1 MSRRP
6 SYLDFDSSSYA
17 WKPDIDYRAHL
28 ELYRVGRGEQGVL
41 ICQPY
46 KDELVPL
53 WRFKTPEEAEKSS
66 AAIEAKFKDYLDA
79 GDFVGAALA
88 RKFLQMGYTRARRY
102 ANYRGAGNMPATT
115 ITNSHAA
122 RATRRRRGPPK
133 SSTRGGGRPRQMRT
147 TLRGRRIGRRGL
159 VEGSPAGRYLSAMP
173 RSPKPKPPTRLIQEW
188 PLSPA
193 ATMGSA
199 VRVKGIL
206 LEVRAHVPFA
216 ERKFLH
222 VEAGALVL
230 RVPEDDCDDHQ
241 ATTEAITRK
250 LVGIEDLPVIPR
262 EVEDILSI
270 KQAERH
276 RWLKDGRLQSA
287 GTRTV
292 KLRGR
297 ARKITFHVFDPH
309 HIEDVL
315 DRDLPDVWR
324 EEDKLAAAENRR
336 RGAHKAALRKAGNLA
351 GAGATRRGA
360 AKDDGAPV
368 KGWDDFDLD
377 GLLR

>member
-1 MSRRP
+1 M
-6 SYLDFDSSSYA
+6 
-17 WKPDIDYRAHL
+17 K
-28 ELYRVGRGEQGVL
+28 
-41 ICQPY
+41 
-46 KDELVPL
+46 
-53 WRFKTPEEAEKSS
+53 
-66 AAIEAKFKDYLDA
+66 
-79 GDFVGAALA
+79 AALPDA
-88 RKFLQMGYTRARRY
+88 IWNT
-102 ANYRGAGNMPATT
+102 
-115 ITNSHAA
+115 
-122 RATRRRRGPPK
+122 
-133 SSTRGGGRPRQMRT
+133 
-147 TLRGRRIGRRGL
+147 
-159 VEGSPAGRYLSAMP
+159 MP

-199 VRVKGIL
+199 VRAKGIL
-206 LEVRAHVPFA
+206 LEVRAQLPFA
-216 ERKFLH
+216 ERRLLH

-230 RVPEDDCDDHQ
+230 RVPEDDPDDHQ
-241 ATTEAITRK
+241 VTAEAVTRK
-250 LVGIEDLPVIPR
+250 LAGIEGLPVIPR

-297 ARKITFHVFDPH
+297 ARKITFHVFDPR

-315 DRDLPDVWR
+315 DRDLPEVWR

-336 RGAHKAALRKAGNLA
+336 RGAQKAALKKSGKVLGMDPIQGSGGSYGDEASVL
-351 GAGATRRGA
+351 
-360 AKDDGAPV
+360 